1 MAALAAAG
9 FVLAG
14 CQPLSSGGGSNAQPP
29 AANDCAPAALDR
41 SWFPAVPRV
50 DNRFRP
56 FPPGMEYV
64 LDGSVLGPDGS
75 RHVHRIETV
84 VTQLT
89 KLVDGVT
96 AVVVFER
103 DFQDGTMTE
112 SELALLA
119 QDRQG
124 AVWNLGEY
132 PEVYDLGQLLG
143 APSAWISGVAG
154 GRAGMEMVARPRV
167 GDPPF
172 QEGLAPAVGFK
183 DCAVV
188 YQSGQRVCVRGQCY
202 DGVLVVDEFAPLNR
216 REGHQRKY
224 YAPNVGTI
232 KVGAVGGAD
241 PEVLELTR
249 AVRLCQPELIA
260 AQELA
265 LAQDA
270 RGYRVATDLFAGL
283 PPASATLQA
292 QPC

>member
-14 CQPLSSGGGSNAQPP
+14 CQPLSSGGGSTAHPP
-29 AANDCAPAALDR
+29 AANDCAPAPLDR

-56 FPPGMEYV
+56 FLPGMEYV

-75 RHVHRIETV
+75 RHAHRIETI

-96 AVVVFER
+96 TVVVFER

-154 GRAGMEMVARPRV
+154 SRAGMEMVARPRV

-188 YQSGQRVCVRGQCY
+188 YQSGQRVCVGGQCY

-249 AVRLCQPELIA
+249 AVHLCQPELVA

-265 LAQDA
+265 LAQDT